1 MKKTTY
7 IHNGVLYNSW
17 DDCRKAF
24 PSVIFPDED
33 FLTED
38 CLKTF
43 EIKKEIVEVP
53 DTLEFI
59 RERQLLVRNLRN
71 ELLKDTDKYMLRDF
85 PIEQVMLDSV
95 IAYRQY
101 LRDYP
106 EHECWWNE
114 NPLKLEDWLDKGSG
128 DFYE

>member
-1 MKKTTY
+1 MKKITY
-7 IHNGVLYNSW
+7 TYNGILYSSW

-24 PSVIFPDED
+24 PSVIFPNED

-38 CLKTF
+38 CLKMFKIQRT
-43 EIKKEIVEVP
+43 ITEVA
-53 DTLEFI
+53 DTPEYI
-59 RERQLLVRNLRN
+59 YEQQLLVREVRN
-71 ELLKDTDKYMLRDF
+71 NLLKDTDKYMLRDY
-85 PIEQVMLDSV
+85 PVEQLVLDSI

-114 NPLKLEDWLDKGSG
+114 NPLKLEDWLYKGSG